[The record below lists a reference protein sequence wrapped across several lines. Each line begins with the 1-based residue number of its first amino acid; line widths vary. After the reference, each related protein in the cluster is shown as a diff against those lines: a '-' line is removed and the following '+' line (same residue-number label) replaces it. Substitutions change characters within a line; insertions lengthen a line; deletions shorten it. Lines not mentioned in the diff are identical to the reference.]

1 MVYVYAEQ
9 TNKTCEKTQIQRKN
23 WYDSQKKKEK
33 ETGMDFQIRA
43 GRLVV
48 WIFFFR

>member
-1 MVYVYAEQ
+1 MIYVYAEQ

-23 WYDSQKKKEK
+23 WYDSQKKRKEK
-33 ETGMDFQIRA
+33 ETGMDFQIRV

-48 WIFFFR
+48 WIFFL